1 MTGIKR
7 PHDTVI
13 LERRFFAKGT
23 NILREGEDGSS
34 AYLIQSGSVM
44 IYSIHNERKIVLAN
58 LGVGDIF
65 GETSLILNTVRTASV
80 EALED
85 CNLIVITR
93 QVLKD
98 KMDKSD
104 PTIRA
109 LLQMLMR
116 RLQQGND
123 SLMGKRP
130 TIEDMQE
137 GLVFIYEKMITEL
150 PKTDK
155 PHFRQ
160 EVLPLI
166 EEINNKLSQYKA
178 LIK

>member
-1 MTGIKR
+1 MTIKR

-13 LERRFFAKGT
+13 LERRFVAKGT

-34 AYLIQSGSVM
+34 AFLIQSGSVQ
-44 IYSIHNERKIVLAN
+44 IYSMHNERKVQLAM
-58 LGVGDIF
+58 LGVGNIF
-65 GETSLILNTVRTASV
+65 GETSLILNTKRTASA
-80 EALED
+80 EAAED

-93 QVLKD
+93 QALKD
-98 KMDKSD
+98 KMERSD

-109 LLQMLMR
+109 ILQMLMK

-137 GLVFIYEKMITEL
+137 GLVYIYEKLTEEL

-166 EEINNKLSQYKA
+166 EQINAKLSHYKT

>member
-1 MTGIKR
+1 MPGIKR

-23 NILREGEDGSS
+23 NILREGEEGTS
-34 AYLIQSGSVM
+34 AFLIQSGSVI
-44 IYSIHNERKIVLAN
+44 IYSTHNERKITLAT
-58 LGVGDIF
+58 LGVGNIF
-65 GETSLILNTVRTASV
+65 GETSLILNTPRTASV
-80 EALED
+80 EAAED
-85 CNLIVITR
+85 STLIVITR
-93 QVLKD
+93 QTLKD
-98 KMDKSD
+98 KMEKSD
-104 PTIRA
+104 ATVRA
-109 LLQMLMR
+109 LLQMLMK

-123 SLMGKRP
+123 SLMSKRP

-137 GLVFIYEKMITEL
+137 GLVFIYEKMMQEL

-166 EEINNKLSQYKA
+166 EEINQKMSQYKA